1 MFNEKVNKKIKRLPI
16 VFQVDLRSFSEDEE
30 MPKEIQVLPVGKWN
44 HPSYGPIVI
53 TKEDI
58 SIFKENFDKGLRKDI
73 PITEG
78 HEGFDEKPAVG
89 WFVELIDKEDKGLY
103 ASVNWTEKGKTLLS
117 EKSYKYFSPE
127 FYSEYDDPETRE
139 IYENVLV
146 GGALTNKPYF
156 KELEAVVLSENI
168 INNKLNF
175 NDMDIKEILAKK
187 VEELSAEEKTF
198 LQENKGQ
205 LNEEQLATFG
215 SVFEKEET
223 DEEKKAREE
232 KEAGDAN
239 EAKGLNR
246 DGSAKKTE
254 LTDEEKAA
262 NVEKGLNEDGTE
274 KTPVEDPKPT
284 EDPKPAEA
292 SEFKMNEK
300 GEVVM
305 TAAQAKALS
314 EKANAGYEASEKLRK
329 SEVKSL
335 SDKLVFSEQNSK
347 GKILPK
353 NEQKVFSF
361 MLGLTEAQRKTF
373 AELVESIPSSQL
385 FKEKGKS
392 NAIEG
397 SAFSEI
403 DTKAKKLMSEDK
415 GLAYSDAVNK
425 VCSENKDLA
434 KRYESEL

>member
-1 MFNEKVNKKIKRLPI
+1 MFNEKANKKIKRLPI

-44 HPSYGPIVI
+44 HPAYGPITI
-53 TKEDI
+53 TREDI
-58 SIFKENFDKGLRKDI
+58 AEFKENFNKGLRKDI

-89 WFVELIDKEDKGLY
+89 WFVELLDRGGNGLY

-127 FYSEYDDPETRE
+127 FYSEYEDPETRE

-246 DGSAKKTE
+246 DGSAKE
-254 LTDEEKAA
+254 
-262 NVEKGLNEDGTE
+262 
-274 KTPVEDPKPT
+274 PVEPKEPT
-284 EDPKPAEA
+284 EPAEPKEPAEA
-292 SEFKMNEK
+292 SEFKMNGK

-305 TAAQAKALS
+305 TPAQAKALS

-353 NEQKVFSF
+353 NEQKVFTF

-397 SAFSEI
+397 SAFTEI